1 MSDSVANVP
10 DAARLLEI
18 FLDRLCWKAISVND
32 RAAEYLLDDRY
43 LSSLTAED
51 KELRAALL
59 RLAASTSSD
68 VKSKSPGW
76 KRIEA
81 VLHDL
86 GQRPNACR

>member
-1 MSDSVANVP
+1 M
-10 DAARLLEI
+10 EI
-18 FLDRLCWKAISVND
+18 FLDRLCWKAISDND

-51 KELRAALL
+51 KELREALL
-59 RLAASTSSD
+59 SLVANTSPD

-81 VLHDL
+81 VLYDL
-86 GQRPNACR
+86 GRRPDACG